1 MPRFRSFG
9 EFAYREL
16 ACPCYACCTANAE
29 LLSISLSVKCRT
41 APVYDPSTLARR
53 PSGADGIHLS
63 RTGEFLFEGSP
74 VSVGETT
81 TGASNPTIYGTGGL
95 SLSSGMTP
103 IPCVRMCLL
112 AFETTENVRVQ
123 PG

>member
-1 MPRFRSFG
+1 MP
-9 EFAYREL
+9 A
-16 ACPCYACCTANAE
+16 AQPNAE
-29 LLSISLSVKCRT
+29 LFSISLSAKYKT
-41 APVYDPSTLARR
+41 ASVYEPSTLARR

-63 RTGEFLFEGSP
+63 RTGEFRFEGSP
-74 VSVGETT
+74 LSGGETT
-81 TGASNPTIYGTGGL
+81 TGSSNPTTYGVGGL

-112 AFETTENVRVQ
+112 AFETTENVRAQ